1 MVDAL
6 NRARRYPQAGVDW
19 TALRSDIQKAR
30 HAQGI
35 EPGKP
40 GLVEFQRGRA
50 SELERRHFGDSGLF
64 QSRLMYGIANADV
77 DLDTLMK
84 DLEASVEAAVKI
96 GEGEKGAEIR
106 STVVLGG
113 GPAGLGAAIA
123 LAQRGIE
130 VTLVERKSIEDRRFH
145 PIFNSRI
152 SLLRNLS
159 LLGVHDAVMKE
170 SSYTEQAVL
179 RNMVEGFEASLEPLH
194 AARSRGHLSGAA
206 LTELAKT
213 GEAPTLVDDSDIFN
227 LPDLISKPSRAQ
239 IAYGDLVRA
248 LAEHAKSVGVKI
260 VDHATADVASAAAG
274 KYSVVATK
282 DGGEMLEL
290 GTPDRI
296 VVASGRVDRFA
307 ALEGQ
312 FRPLEESVRR
322 RFCSGLAKIPM
333 GSVQRR
339 QTKEVDG
346 ETLRT
351 VVIGHGQKDAAW
363 MLTQVPERFQG
374 GPEELKAYWKKEVA
388 SAMAPEAAAQLS
400 DATIEHVGEAPFD
413 VQLSRL
419 QRMSNEQQ
427 VLVIGDAAHKAHFLT
442 SYGVHLAVGGDLR
455 ALEAHVDATRT
466 HGAAAGFWEFER
478 VMQENAASWCGGS
491 LDEFDDSS
499 SPWSMRVMTY
509 EPLIRPGQFARRPL
523 EAPGK
528 S

>member
-6 NRARRYPQAGVDW
+6 NRARRYQQAGVDW
-19 TALRSDIQKAR
+19 KALRSDIQKAR
-30 HAQGI
+30 DEQGI
-35 EPGKP
+35 QPGKP
-40 GLVEFQRGRA
+40 GLVEFQRSRA
-50 SELERRHFGDSGLF
+50 TDLERRYFGESGLF

-77 DLDTLMK
+77 DLGTLMK
-84 DLEASVEAAVKI
+84 DLKASVDAAVQI
-96 GEGEKGAEIR
+96 GDGDKGADIR

-130 VTLVERKSIEDRRFH
+130 VTLVERKSVEDRRFH

-152 SLLRNLS
+152 SLLRNLA

-194 AARSRGHLSGAA
+194 AAQSQGHLSGAA

-213 GEAPTLVDDSDIFN
+213 GKAPTLVDDSDIFN

-239 IAYGDLVRA
+239 IAYGDLVHA

-260 VDHATADVASAAAG
+260 VDNATADVVPKKGGDCA
-274 KYSVVATK
+274 VVAATE
-282 DGGEMLEL
+282 GGEKLDL

-322 RFCSGLAKIPM
+322 RFCSGLARIPM

-363 MLTQVPERFQG
+363 MLTQVPESFQG
-374 GPEELKAYWKKEVA
+374 GPEELKAYWQKEVA
-388 SAMAPEAAAQLS
+388 SAMTPEAAAKLDDS
-400 DATIEHVGEAPFD
+400 TIEFVGDKPFD

-419 QRMSNEQQ
+419 HRMSNDQQ

-455 ALEAHVDATRT
+455 ALEAHVDATRA
-466 HGAAAGFWEFER
+466 HGSAAGFWEFER

-499 SPWSMRVMTY
+499 SPWSMRIMTY
-509 EPLIRPGQFARRPL
+509 EPLVRPGQFARRPL
-523 EAPGK
+523 EEG
-528 S
+528 